1 MTKSR
6 NTIPQKTKV
15 RAELQKEIDSVC
27 PFCVSQDVGHF
38 EIHHIDENPSNN
50 ILENLILICPTCHS
64 KITKGDIPPIEVQEK
79 KIELLLN
86 PRIKETSETRTIID
100 VNGNLGNV
108 IVGNNN
114 ILNIK
119 NLGKKENIRGAHGTI
134 GSDSLKAVYIG
145 YLKARY
151 DTYLKRDL
159 GLKINYA
166 ITGSRLKKRFKVA
179 QSRTINDLPLH
190 KFDEVVDVLI
200 KWIQGTTLYKMKG
213 KSQKMY
219 STFDEFVEKYR

>member
-1 MTKSR
+1 M
-6 NTIPQKTKV
+6 
-15 RAELQKEIDSVC
+15 
-27 PFCVSQDVGHF
+27 
-38 EIHHIDENPSNN
+38 
-50 ILENLILICPTCHS
+50 
-64 KITKGDIPPIEVQEK
+64 
-79 KIELLLN
+79 LLN

-134 GSDSLKAVYIG
+134 GSDSLKADYIG
-145 YLKARY
+145 YLKERY

>member
-134 GSDSLKAVYIG
+134 GSDSLKADYIG
-145 YLKARY
+145 YLKERY